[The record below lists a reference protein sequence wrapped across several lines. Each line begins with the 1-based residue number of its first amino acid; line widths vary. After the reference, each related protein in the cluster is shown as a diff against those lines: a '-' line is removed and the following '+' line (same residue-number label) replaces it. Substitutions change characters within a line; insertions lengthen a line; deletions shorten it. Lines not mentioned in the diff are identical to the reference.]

1 MGCPNITCVVCTSL
15 ALPHW
20 INFQNNLDFM
30 TRFLLLGKVRDII
43 STLLLIVFVVA
54 FFFWSLFSNQTI
66 LQFYLLN
73 SMVLHISTLPLIHLC
88 VMSSQESNYMERIC
102 VCVRIHL
109 IPGLAFLA

>member
-1 MGCPNITCVVCTSL
+1 MGCPSITCVVCTSL

-54 FFFWSLFSNQTI
+54 FFFLVFV
-66 LQFYLLN
+66 F
-73 SMVLHISTLPLIHLC
+73 
-88 VMSSQESNYMERIC
+88 
-102 VCVRIHL
+102 
-109 IPGLAFLA
+109 